1 MSNFTAG
8 ETSLAD
14 FQAIFILIII
24 ATFTLNLYIVVI
36 IATNKKLHV
45 AVNIFTVS
53 LCAVGIVIAC
63 INMPFQLVY
72 LLDGYEWYLG
82 LNTCIMWYIFD
93 LSACTV
99 SMLNF
104 IVITFIRY
112 MAIIKPQDDW
122 APKKV
127 QVLFL
132 CLIWIVPF
140 VLWSI
145 SLSVLMNQSP
155 PEGSD
160 CYLSVDIEY
169 SIPADVFAFLI
180 PLVLLIALNFKLIL
194 ELRKRTVKVLAS
206 KPAKSVEDNIGTK
219 AILLLIF
226 NNFLFFFSE
235 DSAVTTTIIM
245 ITKKTSGLKVP
256 FKKEKK
262 AILALVILQIG
273 FLVCW
278 MPFIVVFPMVS
289 RYTAELSISMH

>member
-8 ETSLAD
+8 HTSLPD
-14 FQAIFILIII
+14 FQAIFIIIII

-72 LLDGYEWYLG
+72 LFEDYKWYHGLG
-82 LNTCIMWYIFD
+82 TCIMWFIFD
-93 LSACTV
+93 LSACTI
-99 SMLNF
+99 SLSNF

-112 MAIIKPQDDW
+112 MAIIKPKDDW

-127 QVLFL
+127 QVLVL
-132 CLIWIVPF
+132 CLIWLVPF

-145 SLSVLMNQSP
+145 SLIVLMNQSP

-180 PLVLLIALNFKLIL
+180 PLILLIAFNVKLIL
-194 ELRKRTVKVLAS
+194 ELRKRTVKVLGS
-206 KPAKSVEDNIGTK
+206 KPDKNVENNIG
-219 AILLLIF
+219 
-226 NNFLFFFSE
+226 N
-235 DSAVTTTIIM
+235 
-245 ITKKTSGLKVP
+245 
-256 FKKEKK
+256 
-262 AILALVILQIG
+262 
-273 FLVCW
+273 
-278 MPFIVVFPMVS
+278 
-289 RYTAELSISMH
+289 